1 MRVLLFAACAT
12 GCLAVL
18 GNIVSAD
25 EPSTG
30 AGRAS
35 RSPATASP
43 SKSGQPVRFAAQPN
57 QPVAIPTTQQEAE
70 PLPPAEGAI
79 PIPNSV
85 MLRADGT
92 LKGSLRTFDPAS
104 GQTVPVVDVSVVFIR
119 NGRVVATATPSRQ
132 GDFLVS
138 TLRPGIHSIVVHGPG
153 GFMAIGV
160 PIVGFDE
167 TALNN
172 DEEARDGR
180 IMPVSLV
187 QNEPGQFTLN
197 LLAPPSDVA
206 AISSVIQNQQ
216 AGGPPGPPDLGG
228 PPPFGPGA
236 GFGPGGAPGGFG
248 GGGGGPG
255 GGGFGDLL
263 GLGGLA
269 LGAAALSDDR
279 GGNRGRG
286 RGPIEASAT
295 RPVRRGPADRD

>member
-18 GNIVSAD
+18 GNTASAD
-25 EPSTG
+25 KPSAG
-30 AGRAS
+30 IGRAS
-35 RSPATASP
+35 RSAAAASP
-43 SKSGQPVRFAAQPN
+43 SQSGQPVRFAAQPN
-57 QPVAIPTTQQEAE
+57 QPVAIPTAQQEAE
-70 PLPPAEGAI
+70 PLPPAEGA
-79 PIPNSV
+79 IPNSV

-167 TALNN
+167 TAMK
-172 DEEARDGR
+172 DDAAAEGGR
-180 IMPVSLV
+180 IVPVSLV
-187 QNEPGQFTLN
+187 QTEPGELTLN

-206 AISSVIQNQQ
+206 AVSSVLQDQQ

-269 LGAAALSDDR
+269 LGAAALSDDSR
-279 GGNRGRG
+279 GNRGRG

-295 RPVRRGPADRD
+295 RPVRRGPRDRD

>member
-1 MRVLLFAACAT
+1 MRSLLFAACAT
-12 GCLAVL
+12 SCLAAL
-18 GNIVSAD
+18 ANTAQAD
-25 EPSTG
+25 DPKVEG
-30 AGRAS
+30 G
-35 RSPATASP
+35 PA
-43 SKSGQPVRFAAQPN
+43 QPVVIPAAQ
-57 QPVAIPTTQQEAE
+57 QEVE
-70 PLPPAEGAI
+70 SLPPADGAL

-92 LKGSLRTFDPAS
+92 LKGSLRTFDPTS
-104 GQTVPVVDVSVVFIR
+104 GQMVPVVEVNVVFIR
-119 NGRVVATATPSRQ
+119 GGRVVATATPSRQ
-132 GDFLVS
+132 GDFVVS
-138 TLRPGIHSIVVHGPG
+138 TLRPGIHSVVVHGPG

-167 TALNN
+167 TALN
-172 DEEARDGR
+172 DDAAAGDRR
-180 IMPVSLV
+180 IVPVSLV

-197 LLAPPSDVA
+197 LLAPPSDIA
-206 AISSVIQNQQ
+206 AISSVIQGPQ

-269 LGAAALSDDR
+269 LGAAALSDD

-286 RGPIEASAT
+286 RGRGRPASPINP
-295 RPVRRGPADRD
+295 PVRRGPPDRD